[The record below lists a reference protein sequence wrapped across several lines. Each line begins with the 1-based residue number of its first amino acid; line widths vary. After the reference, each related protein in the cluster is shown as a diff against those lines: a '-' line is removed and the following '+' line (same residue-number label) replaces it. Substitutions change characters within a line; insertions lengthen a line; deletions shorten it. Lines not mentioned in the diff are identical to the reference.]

1 MTSLCFKI
9 NGNVKVSKDNK
20 IVIAT
25 KTDIHL
31 RLNLDQ
37 NKLKFKFL
45 TAIFGLTVISIGCTG
60 QRDNSLNAMCV
71 NLHITV
77 SKKLQHSDSQV
88 CPSIP
93 TNTATLQGR
102 GHFNWPTSE
111 P

>member
-1 MTSLCFKI
+1 M
-9 NGNVKVSKDNK
+9 
-20 IVIAT
+20 
-25 KTDIHL
+25 
-31 RLNLDQ
+31 
-37 NKLKFKFL
+37 
-45 TAIFGLTVISIGCTG
+45 GCTG
-60 QRDNSLNAMCV
+60 QRENFFNAMRV
-71 NLHITV
+71 NLQITV